1 MKQPRTLKK
10 VFDDSLKLWGMNAQ
24 ICMMAE
30 EASELS
36 VAALHLLR
44 DGRPSKLMLTEFA
57 EELADCQLMIEEMI
71 YYFKEAELGPGYS
84 FFDQLIAYRKQKEE
98 RLNNYLDEAE
108 KKQRLALNNR
118 KETGDKTQ

>member
-1 MKQPRTLKK
+1 MSKPQRTMKKL
-10 VFDDSLKLWGMNAQ
+10 FDDSLKLWGMNAQ

-30 EASELS
+30 ESSELS

-57 EELADCQLMIEEMI
+57 EEVADCQLMIEEMI

-84 FFDQLIAYRKQKEE
+84 WFDQLIAYRKQKEE
-98 RLNNYLDEAE
+98 RLNQYLDEAE
-108 KKQRLALNNR
+108 KRARLNR
-118 KETGDKTQ
+118 NKEMQSK